1 MEVSVEQQKALAL
14 ASARL
19 RLAQSAA
26 PAPEQ
31 GNMYTQGAED
41 IQYSPEGVP
50 LNTSSYGSAPTGGT
64 DVARKA
70 LTTVVSVPLNMA
82 TGAAKIPASIVQYYD
97 KHFGGDYVSPNNL
110 SNLVTGNKAPRQP
123 QGIGDNM
130 VNAINQIE
138 AGSQAQSGNIGK
150 RILQGSSIVGEAAPY
165 MMSPLKVGAP
175 TFLEGMALKAA
186 PKVAEIAAK
195 GGKYVDET
203 IGMLP
208 SFVQKVLPS
217 AELVGN
223 VAKNTAIG
231 GATAYT
237 SPEEVGLSP
246 EEYNK
251 AKSNKANL
259 GMAIGGGLPIVGKT
273 LSALN
278 TSTGLNLGRKLA
290 ETPSQDFLENKASTL
305 FKEAR
310 DSGVQLDP
318 KQFSGTMGQIAKD
331 LRNEGY
337 DPRLYPKIGVAID
350 ELKNIKTT
358 KDFNELNTLRKFIMG
373 AQKSVD
379 PEERRLATMLKAD
392 FDHYIANI
400 PDSAVIGG
408 SKEGLTAWK
417 EARDT
422 YTKLSKADIFT
433 EMLEK
438 AKLEKHKLTQS
449 GTENALFKELRK
461 LAENPKRMRLFTQAE
476 QQAIIEAG
484 KGGNVQNLMRFMSRF
499 TPTGP
504 VSGMFA
510 GGAILAHP
518 AIALPFEAMSILSKA
533 GATKIRKD
541 DVTKLAAMM
550 RSGKMPEM
558 VSNPKFT
565 QNQRDMA
572 KLLLLQGTERGMNNE

>member
-70 LTTVVSVPLNMA
+70 LTTAVSVPLNMA
-82 TGAAKIPASIVQYYD
+82 TGAAKLPAGLVQAYD
-97 KHFGGDYVSPNNL
+97 KYLGR
-110 SNLVTGNKAPRQP
+110 GNT
-123 QGIGDNM
+123 GDNM

-138 AGSQAQSGNIGK
+138 QGSQAQAGDVGK
-150 RILQGSSIVGEAAPY
+150 PILQGASIVGEAAPY
-165 MMSPLKVGAP
+165 MLSPAKVGAP
-175 TFLEGMALKAA
+175 TFLETYAAKAA
-186 PKVAEIAAK
+186 PQVAELAAK
-195 GGKYVDET
+195 GGKVVDQA

-208 SFVQKVLPS
+208 SFAQKALPS
-217 AELVGN
+217 ANIVKNVG
-223 VAKNTAIG
+223 KGIAIG
-231 GATAYT
+231 GATALT
-237 SPEEVGLSP
+237 SPEDVGLNP
-246 EEYNK
+246 EEF
-251 AKSNKANL
+251 AQTKANKMQT
-259 GMAIGGGLPIVGKT
+259 GMAIAGALPVVGKT

-290 ETPSQDFLENKASTL
+290 ETPSQDFLETKATEL
-305 FKEAR
+305 FK
-310 DSGVQLDP
+310 
-318 KQFSGTMGQIAKD
+318 KAKD
-331 LRNEGY
+331 AGVEINPKEFSINMKQIGKSLEDIGY
-337 DPRLYPKIGVAID
+337 DPELHPEIATILKRLTNPDVP
-350 ELKNIKTT
+350 
-358 KDFNELNTLRKFIMG
+358 KDFNKIKALRTMIADQQSADTNLKRSI
-373 AQKSVD
+373 
-379 PEERRLATMLKAD
+379 ATRLKAD
-392 FDHYIANI
+392 FDNYLANI
-400 PDSAVIGG
+400 PETAVIGG
-408 SKEGLTAWK
+408 SKEGLAAWK

-422 YTKLSKADIFT
+422 YAKLSKADIFT

-449 GTENALFKELRK
+449 GTENALFRELRK
-461 LAENPKRMRLFTQAE
+461 LAENPKRMRLFTKEEQEAIKQAT
-476 QQAIIEAG
+476 Q
-484 KGGNVQNLMRFMSRF
+484 GGNVQNIMRFMARF

-510 GGAILAHP
+510 GGALLAHP
-518 AIALPFEAMSILSKA
+518 AVAIPFEAASMLSRA

-550 RSGKMPEM
+550 RAGYKPEM
-558 VSNPKFT
+558 VSNPKFS
-565 QNQRDMA
+565 QDQRDLA
-572 KLLLLQGTERGMNNE
+572 KLLLLQQTERGMNK